1 MFSTFKMN
9 INAYFL
15 FADAKLIT
23 VLRTTQSIGIT
34 AVRTPPKQ
42 TEVLYHEIKRSILRQ
57 STVWYM
63 YDINKSDFSLKRRVL
78 ITLSFLPLIRGIVS
92 LR

>member
-1 MFSTFKMN
+1 MFSTFKVN
-9 INAYFL
+9 VNAYFL

-23 VLRTTQSIGIT
+23 VLRTTQNIDIT
-34 AVRTPPKQ
+34 AVRTPPTQ
-42 TEVLYHEIKRSILRQ
+42 REVLYYEIKRSIFRQ
-57 STVWYM
+57 CTVWYM
-63 YDINKSDFSLKRRVL
+63 CINNPDFSLKRRVL